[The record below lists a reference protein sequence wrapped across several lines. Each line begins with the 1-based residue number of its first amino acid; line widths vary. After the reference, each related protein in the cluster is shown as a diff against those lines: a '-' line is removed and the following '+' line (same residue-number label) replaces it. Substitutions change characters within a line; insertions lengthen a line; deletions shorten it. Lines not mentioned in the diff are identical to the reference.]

1 MRFLLIWYF
10 IIINVFGIQIMKTDK
25 KRSIH
30 KQRRISEKNLWIVA
44 LIGGAP
50 GTFIGMKMYRHK
62 TKHFQFKYGFPFLAL
77 LDLVLYFYLF
87 SLVS

>member
-10 IIINVFGIQIMKTDK
+10 IIINVFGVQIMRSDK
-25 KRSIH
+25 NRAIH
-30 KQRRISEKNLWIVA
+30 KQRRISENNLWIVA

-50 GTFIGMKMYRHK
+50 GAFVGMKVYRHK
-62 TKHFQFKYGFPFLAL
+62 TKHFQFKYGLPILAIIDL
-77 LDLVLYFYLF
+77 LIYFYLF

>member
-10 IIINVFGIQIMKTDK
+10 IIINVFGVQIMKSDK
-25 KRSIH
+25 NRAIH

-50 GTFIGMKMYRHK
+50 GAFVGMKAYRHK
-62 TKHFQFKYGFPFLAL
+62 TKHFQFKYGFPILAIIDIL
-77 LDLVLYFYLF
+77 IYVYLF
-87 SLVS
+87 SIVS

>member
-10 IIINVFGIQIMKTDK
+10 IIINVFGMQIMKNDK
-25 KRSIH
+25 KRAIH
-30 KQRRISEKNLWIVA
+30 HQRRISEKNLWMVA

-62 TKHFQFKYGFPFLAL
+62 TKHFQFKYGFPILAIIDL
-77 LDLVLYFYLF
+77 LIYFYLF
-87 SLVS
+87 TLVS